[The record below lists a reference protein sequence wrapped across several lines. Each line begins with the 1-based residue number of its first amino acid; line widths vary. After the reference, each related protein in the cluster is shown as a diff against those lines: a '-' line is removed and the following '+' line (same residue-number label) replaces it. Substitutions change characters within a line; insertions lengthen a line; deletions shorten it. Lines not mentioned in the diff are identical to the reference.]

1 MEERPSLER
10 SRSRAERVME
20 NPGRVQKLL
29 ASVMSK
35 SASLRS
41 AGMVPELLRKIQPLV
56 RMVKCYASKE
66 YREVPWQTIV
76 LAAAALIY
84 FLSPFD
90 AIADFIPVLGFA
102 DDLAVVSAVLASIS
116 QDIDAFTAWERRK
129 AEDADTAEF
138 TELPDEE
145 R

>member
-1 MEERPSLER
+1 MPSMER
-10 SRSRAERVME
+10 STGRAERVMK

-29 ASVMSK
+29 ASVMNK

-41 AGMVPELLRKIQPLV
+41 AGMVPDLLEKIQPLV
-56 RMVKCYASKE
+56 RMVKSYASKE

-90 AIADFIPVLGFA
+90 AIADFIPLLGFA
-102 DDLAVVSAVLASIS
+102 DDLAVVSAVLASIG
-116 QDIDAFTAWERRK
+116 QDIDAFTAWEKRK
-129 AEDADTAEF
+129 HEDAETAEYS
-138 TELPDEE
+138 EIPDGEP
-145 R
+145 